1 MRYNV
6 ILRGVLV
13 ATAWAV
19 AAATHDAFP
28 WGESKVLPPI
38 CPELIENA
46 MKCDDTVGN
55 SDVFKQNK
63 GKYVPLMGRNSY
75 RKSIR
80 ECAETTLSVADV
92 LGVCDDV
99 NKLKN
104 ALRCYREATLAC
116 SPPEATKVVEK
127 LVTMFEKCVV
137 DGFKTE
143 KTTTATKSSS

>member
-99 NKLKN
+99 NK
-104 ALRCYREATLAC
+104 
-116 SPPEATKVVEK
+116 PPEATKVVEK